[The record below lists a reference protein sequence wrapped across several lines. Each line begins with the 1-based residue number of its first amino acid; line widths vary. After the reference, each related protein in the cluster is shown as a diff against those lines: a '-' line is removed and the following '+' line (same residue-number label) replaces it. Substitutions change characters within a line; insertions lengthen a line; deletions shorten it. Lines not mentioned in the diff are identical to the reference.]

1 MLLPRDQAGKF
12 IVAYTNLLHYAGI
25 AHGLVPGNEDV
36 KEFAK
41 HGVARMVACRTQLA
55 QNPELLD
62 EFAADGALDH
72 PDLFLPMLRAVGRMR
87 PIQARVLR
95 DAPDH
100 TICFDVDAEVFYH
113 VKNLTE
119 PLGEKMGRPYPLVE
133 MVLMTYDGV
142 VAHDGL
148 VRHIA
153 VAPTL
158 TEDATAQLEAM
169 YLEAVKADRIGKPWG
184 PGAGKLDPAVLAQ
197 PHIKAIIGSAVM
209 LHPEFAVP
217 FLKLT
222 KISPDEE
229 TFLELILETIMVL
242 RHEPYEKLRALF
254 GTGVPPEHDLVL
266 FTLDRME
273 GDVNA
278 LLRKTQPKGRRKRA
292 TRGGRAEKAAPAPS
306 VPVTLAQRLNA
317 ATPFM
322 VSGTRDLTRLLRE
335 RGTPITLKTKIP
347 VVAVEEGPDEA
358 GIVCVL
364 GEIDPEKDV
373 VVSITLLVLPT
384 SGPLFSEAA
393 DYQRKRV
400 KRLAKLDRY

>member
-1 MLLPRDQAGKF
+1 MLLPKDKAAKF
-12 IVAYTNLLHYAGI
+12 IVAYTNLLHYAGT
-25 AHGLVPGNEDV
+25 AHGLVQEDEDV
-36 KEFAK
+36 QEFVK
-41 HGVARMVACRTQLA
+41 HGAARLVQCRTQLA
-55 QNPELLD
+55 QDPELLD
-62 EFAADGALDH
+62 EFAADGALDY
-72 PDLFLPMLRAVGRMR
+72 PDLYIPMLRAVGRMR

-95 DAPDH
+95 DTPDH

-119 PLGEKMGRPYPLVE
+119 PLGVKMGQPYPLVE

-148 VRHIA
+148 VHHLA
-153 VAPTL
+153 LVPAL
-158 TEDATAQLEAM
+158 TEEAMGELEAM
-169 YLEAVKADRIGKPWG
+169 YAQAVAEDRIGKPWG

-197 PHIKAIIGSAVM
+197 PRIKAIIASAAL
-209 LHPEFAVP
+209 LHPEFTVP

-222 KISPDEE
+222 PISPDEE
-229 TFLELILETIMVL
+229 TFLELILETVLLL

-254 GTGVPPEHDLVL
+254 ETVEPPGHDLIL

-273 GDVNA
+273 GEVNA
-278 LLRKTQPKGRRKRA
+278 LLRKSGQGRKR
-292 TRGGRAEKAAPAPS
+292 TRTVRGDRRVQGIAAPV
-306 VPVTLAQRLNA
+306 VPVTLADRLNA

-322 VSGTRDLTRLLRE
+322 VNGTRELTRLLRE

-364 GEIDPEKDV
+364 GEIDPKEEV
-373 VVSITLLVLPT
+373 VVSITLVVLPT
-384 SGPLFSEAA
+384 SGPLFAEAA
-393 DYQRKRV
+393 DYQRRRI
-400 KRLAKLDRY
+400 KRLARMDRY